1 MTRRPSTSIMASPI
15 LIGAVTSLVT
25 VIAVFLSYNAN
36 EGLPFVPTYNIKAN
50 VPDAAGLVK
59 GNEVRIGGKRVGVVT
74 TISAKPGT
82 PRPTAQLDLKLDKTV
97 QPLYSGTQL
106 TVRPRS
112 PLGLKYVQLV
122 PVKTGKPLPP
132 GGALPLASAR
142 PAVDL
147 DQVLSAVDA
156 PTRRSLQLAVAGLGT
171 GFAGRGAA
179 FNETLAAAP
188 ELLTHARSVATNLAD
203 PRTGLDR
210 FVRGASSAA
219 AEVAPVAPQLGALVA
234 SSSTTAGA
242 LASVAPQLKDV
253 ISGLPATEDTG
264 TRTLIAARPVLRD
277 ARLLVHD
284 IRPGIDALTPAAVR
298 LHAAI
303 QTGIP
308 VVKRALSLSDRLRA
322 TLAAVDVLA
331 SDPRTSGAL
340 DRLLTTVNTAL
351 PVLRFVVPA
360 QTICNYLGLWT
371 RNVPSTIS
379 EGDDSGTW
387 FRTLVV
393 ANTDES
399 QPRSSPS
406 PNLHVN
412 PYGNT
417 AAPGQTHECE
427 VGNEPYEPGQHIGHA
442 PGNQG
447 LKTQDTPPPAE
458 TRGK

>member
-1 MTRRPSTSIMASPI
+1 
-15 LIGAVTSLVT
+15 
-25 VIAVFLSYNAN
+25 
-36 EGLPFVPTYNIKAN
+36 
-50 VPDAAGLVK
+50 
-59 GNEVRIGGKRVGVVT
+59 
-74 TISAKPGT
+74 
-82 PRPTAQLDLKLDKTV
+82 V

-112 PLGLKYVQLV
+112 PLGLKYVELV
-122 PVKTGKPLPP
+122 PFKTGKKLAP
-132 GGALPLASAR
+132 GATLPLASAR
-142 PAVDL
+142 PTVDL

-156 PTRRSLQLAVAGLGT
+156 PTRRSLQLAVGGLGT

-179 FNETLAAAP
+179 FNETLASAP
-188 ELLTHARSVATNLAD
+188 ELLTHAQNVAANLAD

-210 FVRGASSAA
+210 FVRGAANTAA
-219 AEVAPVAPQLGALVA
+219 QVAPVAPQLGTLIA

-253 ISGLPATEDTG
+253 ISGLPATEDAG
-264 TRTLIAARPVLRD
+264 TRTLVTARPVLRD

-308 VVKRALSLSDRLRA
+308 VVRHALSLSDRLRD
-322 TLAAVDVLA
+322 TLAAIDELA

-340 DRLLTTVNTAL
+340 ERLLTTVKTAL
-351 PVLRFVVPA
+351 PLLRFAVPA
-360 QTICNYLGLWT
+360 QTECNYLGLWT

-387 FRTLVV
+387 FRTLTL
-393 ANTDES
+393 AQTDQQ

-412 PYGNT
+412 PYGNS

-427 VGNEPYEPGQHIGHA
+427 VGNEPYTPGRQIGHA